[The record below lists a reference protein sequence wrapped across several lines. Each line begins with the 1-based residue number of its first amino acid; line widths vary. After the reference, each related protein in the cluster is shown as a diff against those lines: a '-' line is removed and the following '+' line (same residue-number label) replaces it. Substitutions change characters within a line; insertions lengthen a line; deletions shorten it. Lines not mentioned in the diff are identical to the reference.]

1 MLPAAS
7 TAIAEPPSSP
17 LPPRKLEYEIR
28 YRLVVSEAVSKAGT
42 TLGVPGAAASR
53 HATASNIM
61 YPKQNRR
68 LARGIRSPP
77 RRVGEGHAAADHE
90 WAADVIV
97 GDCKAHLKCVSG
109 HIATGDLSPHAAQLL
124 VEDRAPESECVRPL
138 PGEHD
143 VLGVGARAHNECEV
157 EIAVVTGDREVDPRI
172 EIVVTHLGV
181 ERHVGVPAS
190 RVAADEV
197 VCLAGQR
204 LQSCDASLRI
214 GSDEPHAQHVIRGC
228 YNQFLLREEDR
239 MTDATP
245 EEPDTGIGLPLVRF
259 ERKRQTGIRPQ
270 CLGPGSAA
278 RTVDGSRANHD
289 EPQSQ

>member
-7 TAIAEPPSSP
+7 TAMARPQSSP

-28 YRLVVSEAVSKAGT
+28 YRLVVSEAVAKAGDARC
-42 TLGVPGAAASR
+42 VPGAAASR

-97 GDCKAHLKCVSG
+97 GHRKAHLMCVSG
-109 HIATGDLSPHAAQLL
+109 HIATGDLSPHAARLL
-124 VEDRAPESECVRPL
+124 IEDRAPDSERVRPL

-157 EIAVVTGDREVDPRI
+157 EVSMEAVPTTTSPRASDH
-172 EIVVTHLGV
+172 TT
-181 ERHVGVPAS
+181 RRCMSPAS
-190 RVAADEV
+190 RESASPRVWKQVACRWTCAT
-197 VCLAGQR
+197 CSRLA
-204 LQSCDASLRI
+204 C
-214 GSDEPHAQHVIRGC
+214 GSIAALWRQGHD
-228 YNQFLLREEDR
+228 L
-239 MTDATP
+239 
-245 EEPDTGIGLPLVRF
+245 GL
-259 ERKRQTGIRPQ
+259 G
-270 CLGPGSAA
+270 
-278 RTVDGSRANHD
+278 
-289 EPQSQ
+289 